1 MPWQIVHV
9 PDKPPSSP
17 ELSTVDVLASV
28 IEPKLANTLVRKLNQ
43 ICPLENLRHVKRV
56 QKRSV
61 EGKVELSV
69 ILCRQNEHE
78 SLCAGMP
85 NDVLQL
91 ASTYQL
97 SPYKTKVAKYAALS
111 KEEWKE
117 QSKLW
122 PTSYHPSTIPYEVT
136 GFAEEESQLIVKY
149 MKFAMRLMTTPN
161 GKVVNA
167 AVIVDPLGGKII
179 ASGNDQTLFRLPTN
193 ETISNCINGS
203 EQSATTFSFQHGGD
217 SLGNIPE
224 DSKSK
229 LLPCDFSRVSCMYP
243 WRWTEPRSDN
253 GKEKCDGNFSWHPLR
268 HATLVSI
275 ENAAARD
282 RQLFPCL
289 EYQNNLPLRNG
300 VCDCSENNP
309 IKRQKIQLS
318 ENAGVISEDASPENL
333 PSEVLRPYLCT
344 GFDIYILWE
353 PCVMCAMALVHQRI
367 RRIFYAFP
375 NPIAGALGSVYNL
388 QGEKSLNHHYSV
400 FRIQIPEE

>member
-28 IEPKLANTLVRKLNQ
+28 IEPKLANTLVRQLNQ

-117 QSKLW
+117 QCKLW
-122 PTSYHPSTIPYEVT
+122 STSYHPSTIPYELT
-136 GFAEEESQLIVKY
+136 GFAEEESQLIFKY
-149 MKFAMRLMTTPN
+149 MKFAMRLMRTPN
-161 GKVVNA
+161 GKLSLLILWV
-167 AVIVDPLGGKII
+167 GKLL
-179 ASGNDQTLFRLPTN
+179 QV
-193 ETISNCINGS
+193 
-203 EQSATTFSFQHGGD
+203 HGGD
-217 SLGNIPE
+217 SLENIPE

-229 LLPCDFSRVSCMYP
+229 LLPCDSSRVSCMYP
-243 WRWTEPRSDN
+243 WRWTETRSDN

-289 EYQNNLPLRNG
+289 DYQNNLPLRNGG

-318 ENAGVISEDASPENL
+318 ENVGVIAEDVSPENL

-375 NPIAGALGSVYNL
+375 NPIAGALGSVYSL

-400 FRIQIPEE
+400 FRIQIPEEYY

>member
-9 PDKPPSSP
+9 PGKPPSSP

-28 IEPKLANTLVRKLNQ
+28 IEPKLANTLVRQLNL

-69 ILCRQNEHE
+69 ILCLQNEHE

-117 QSKLW
+117 QCKLW
-122 PTSYHPSTIPYEVT
+122 PTSYHPSTIPYELT

-149 MKFAMRLMTTPN
+149 MKFAMRLMRTPN

-179 ASGNDQTLFRLPTN
+179 A
-193 ETISNCINGS
+193 
-203 EQSATTFSFQHGGD
+203 SATTFSFQHGGD

-289 EYQNNLPLRNG
+289 EYQNDLPLRNGG

-309 IKRQKIQLS
+309 IKRQKIQFS
-318 ENAGVISEDASPENL
+318 ENVGVIAEDASPESL

-375 NPIAGALGSVYNL
+375 NPIAGALGSVYSL

-400 FRIQIPEE
+400 FRIQIPEEYY